1 MTAPTQ
7 AKVCTKVDK
16 IIARI
21 EKPYQPEIPEIPVS
35 TIKLAVADAFYT
47 TVKELESKGRGD
59 EHLTLTRQV
68 AMYLIRQRTDSSFT
82 AIGRILGDRTPATVS
97 FGYQKIAN
105 ALEKNPSLRR
115 KLSEIEQVLDEKRL
129 I

>member
-1 MTAPTQ
+1 MT
-7 AKVCTKVDK
+7 VDE

-21 EKPYQPEIPEIPVS
+21 EKPYQPEIPEIPMS

-47 TVKELESKGRGD
+47 TVKELESKGRD
-59 EHLTLTRQV
+59 ELIALPRQV
-68 AMYLIRQRTDSSFT
+68 TMYLIRQKTNSSLAT
-82 AIGRILGDRTPATVS
+82 IGRELGGRTPATAS

-105 ALEKNPSLRR
+105 ALKSSPSLRR
-115 KLSEIEQVLDEKRL
+115 KISEIEQVLDEKRL